1 MRDDVIQRFIGIP
14 GHRVA
19 DIYFLDEQGGR
30 TDADDKVAQV
40 IVELSRSSHPF
51 SCPCGRQFSGHY
63 DFRERFVRDLPWGPW
78 PCVFLLVPRFR
89 VCCPECGIKTEPLD
103 WLPERCQ
110 HTQRLADAVAMACRE
125 VRSIQAIAEA
135 FGLSWDTVKRIDKA
149 RLERDFNP
157 PDLQEV
163 RHLALDEFSIR
174 RRHTYATIFL
184 DVERNRVLWVCRTRE
199 KQAVKDVF
207 DKVFGPEVCAGIDA
221 VSMDWWE
228 GYEKAVTECLPNAEI
243 VWDLFHIVKKYNLEV
258 IDRVRIDEA
267 RRCQSNEERRS
278 LKKTKFILLKNRAN
292 LSHDEPA
299 RLKELLAANRRL
311 ATVYIMRDALRK
323 LWEYKYTSAARK
335 WFEGWFNRAIRSR
348 IPSLKTFAR
357 ALKKRLCGVLAH
369 CKYPIHTG
377 ILEGINNKVKV
388 IKRVAY
394 GFRDQDYFFLK
405 IRAHFPGKSPS

>member
-19 DIYFLDEQGGR
+19 GIYFLDEHGLE
-30 TDADDKVAQV
+30 TDEDDQVAEV
-40 IVELSRSSHPF
+40 LVELSRMNHPF
-51 SCPCGRQFSGHY
+51 TCPCGRSFQGYY

-78 PCVFLLVPRFR
+78 GQVFLMVPRFR
-89 VCCPECGIKTEPLD
+89 VCCPDCGVKTEPLD
-103 WLPERCQ
+103 WIPERCRY
-110 HTQRLADAVAMACRE
+110 TRRLADAVALACRE
-125 VRSIQAIAEA
+125 VRSIRAIAEA
-135 FGLSWDTVKRIDKA
+135 FGLSWDTVKGIDKA
-149 RLERDFNP
+149 YLENDLNP
-157 PDLQEV
+157 PDLTGV

-207 DKVFGPEVCAGIDA
+207 EEVFGQAVCEGIEA

-228 GYEKAVTECLPNAEI
+228 GYEKAVKESLPNAKV
-243 VWDLFHIVKKYNLEV
+243 VWDLFHIIKKYNHDV
-258 IDRVRIDEA
+258 IDRVRLDEA
-267 RRCQSNEERRS
+267 KQCQTNEERRTM
-278 LKKTKFILLKNRAN
+278 KKTKFILLKNREN
-292 LSHDEPA
+292 LHHDEPA

-311 ATVYIMRDALRK
+311 FTVYMLRDVMKK
-323 LWEYKYTSAARK
+323 LWDYKYTKSAEK
-335 WFEGWFNRAIRSR
+335 WFDGWFQRAIRSR
-348 IPSLKTFAR
+348 IEPLKKFAR
-357 ALKKRLCGVLAH
+357 ALKKRLDGILAH
-369 CKYPIHTG
+369 CRFPIHTG

-405 IRAHFPGKSPS
+405 IRAHFTGTTPP